1 MLPRDVQVV
10 RVASDTAAGSTRPNA
25 MLTRVNHTI
34 LSANPPGIP
43 LTLPGVSR
51 PVQAVRTDN
60 IQGMAADGAKTA
72 ADDVWVGEVK
82 GPGMSMSVVTLLTQ
96 DYEMYGTVRYF
107 DEQRKAFRSFRILPK
122 PGSQSTSQ
130 RLAAQ
135 FNTRQATLTASIGP
149 DGNLTLPYP
158 YEVASNSS
166 EEAAD
171 GAEVTA
177 AAASA
182 AASAPSFT
190 AQALAPLQDER
201 EYVVVEYR
209 EPTKRR
215 MFRLQNNGNTTAAAA
230 AAVTEAAAV
239 VNADVT
245 VSQASPVVH
254 DVLIV
259 YTAAAARHAG
269 GESAIKAAAQDTVA
283 RPNKAYADNGL
294 NLRQRLVDVR
304 ATGADLVALFQML
317 PDVCGVA
324 WVGNGRDDS
333 AFSTTAGTAT
343 HMHMR

>member
-1 MLPRDVQVV
+1 MNSLLTP
-10 RVASDTAAGSTRPNA
+10 VASFCGICAHADSAQALQP
-25 MLTRVNHTI
+25 VNIPAPRRTI
-34 LSANPPGIP
+34 
-43 LTLPGVSR
+43 
-51 PVQAVRTDN
+51 
-60 IQGMAADGAKTA
+60 
-72 ADDVWVGEVK
+72 
-82 GPGMSMSVVTLLTQ
+82 
-96 DYEMYGTVRYF
+96 
-107 DEQRKAFRSFRILPK
+107 
-122 PGSQSTSQ
+122 
-130 RLAAQ
+130 
-135 FNTRQATLTASIGP
+135 NTRQATLTASIGP

-230 AAVTEAAAV
+230 AVTEAAAV

-245 VSQASPVVH
+245 VSQASPVVQ

-259 YTAAAARHAG
+259 YTAAAARQARG
-269 GESAIKAAAQDTVA
+269 KSAIKAAARDTGA
-283 RPNKAYADNGL
+283 RPNKAYADTGL

-304 ATGADLVALFQML
+304 AVSCGHPMCDTVCVICNAFKLCMHQCRTNRAYADTGLNLRQRLV
-317 PDVCGVA
+317 DVSSVSSG
-324 WVGNGRDDS
+324 
-333 AFSTTAGTAT
+333 
-343 HMHMR
+343 